1 MRKIIFVLLIIIIK
15 NHVFHIKAESSL
27 VEEVCQVAREE
38 EEQLVLLVQVME
50 DMPVVDTIVV
60 GGGDQFDDGGSFFF
74 KTMIILAQ
82 ENLDWSKVAEEAA
95 WLASQSETTVASL
108 LSMAGQGM
116 IMVMVMIMV
125 IARS

>member
-50 DMPVVDTIVV
+50 AMAVVDAMVV
-60 GGGDQFDDGGSFFF
+60 TGWWWWQFLLQNDDYF
-74 KTMIILAQ
+74 
-82 ENLDWSKVAEEAA
+82 D
-95 WLASQSETTVASL
+95 
-108 LSMAGQGM
+108 AGELGLE
-116 IMVMVMIMV
+116 
-125 IARS
+125 

>member
-38 EEQLVLLVQVME
+38 EEQLVLLVQVMQ
-50 DMPVVDTIVV
+50 DMAVIDAMVV
-60 GGGDQFDDGGSFFF
+60 GGGGSFFF
-74 KTMIILAQ
+74 KMMIFLTQ

-108 LSMAGQGM
+108 LSMAGQVM
-116 IMVMVMIMV
+116 IMVLVIIMV